1 MPRTGHDFF
10 FDETVLDPHSE
21 TRMATIFLYKRAP
34 DEFFW
39 HAHSPPA
46 GGGRG
51 YACVGGREEAR
62 LRRAVA
68 AEREGMGIGLHRT
81 TIGQYV

>member
-1 MPRTGHDFF
+1 MPCTGHDFL

-39 HAHSPPA
+39 HAHSPRA
-46 GGGRG
+46 EGVATHAWEGGRRRV
-51 YACVGGREEAR
+51 CVAR
-62 LRRAVA
+62 WRPS
-68 AEREGMGIGLHRT
+68 EP
-81 TIGQYV
+81 

>member
-1 MPRTGHDFF
+1 MPRTGHDFL

-39 HAHSPPA
+39 HAHSPRA
-46 GGGRG
+46 EGVATHAWEGGRRRV
-51 YACVGGREEAR
+51 CVAR
-62 LRRAVA
+62 RRPS
-68 AEREGMGIGLHRT
+68 EHDMGKGLHR
-81 TIGQYV
+81 IQYPCY